1 MGSTAT
7 HTQSI
12 QAHAITP
19 GLSSSNQP
27 ASPEEEEAEEE
38 AEEVAVEAEAE
49 EEYLPP
55 LEEQQRYPLQEEA
68 HDSSEENPTISKE
81 IVTMSNDS

>member
-1 MGSTAT
+1 M
-7 HTQSI
+7 
-12 QAHAITP
+12 P
-19 GLSSSNQP
+19 LPP
-27 ASPEEEEAEEE
+27 ASLPQTDLLAQEVEAEVE
-38 AEEVAVEAEAE
+38 AEVEVEAEAEE

-55 LEEQQRYPLQEEA
+55 LEEQQQYPLREEA